1 MIQDDFVDGRILM
14 FVSVHRFF
22 LQVNVFVC
30 KPKLPHVA
38 PASSFKVTM
47 VGAKLQRQLAPTH
60 KSTAIAPNKTCIQT
74 CATAQLRR
82 YLFDRIFRDN
92 YVALVLDRS

>member
-1 MIQDDFVDGRILM
+1 MIQDDFVDGRVFM
-14 FVSVHRFF
+14 FVSVHRCFF

-38 PASSFKVTM
+38 PASSFKVMM

-60 KSTAIAPNKTCIQT
+60 KSTAIAPTKLCIQT
-74 CATAQLRR
+74 CATAQLWAKT
-82 YLFDRIFRDN
+82 LPFRSN
-92 YVALVLDRS
+92 LSRQLCGPGT